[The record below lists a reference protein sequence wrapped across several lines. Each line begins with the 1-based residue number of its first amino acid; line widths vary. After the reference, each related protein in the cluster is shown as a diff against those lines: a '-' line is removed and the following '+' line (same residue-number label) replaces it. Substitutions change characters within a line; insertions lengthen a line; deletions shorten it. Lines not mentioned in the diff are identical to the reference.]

1 MAVLGVDLGG
11 TKLLVGVFSESGE
24 LLYKEK
30 VDLESRQDKEV
41 GAFITQ
47 KINILQSE
55 WQQKGDGILATGVAV
70 PGISNPASGTVWAPN
85 IPGWEAYP
93 LLNELQQNC
102 KDTSIIIDN
111 DRSCSLLGEIWK
123 GNARQCNNVI
133 FLAVGTGIGAGIM
146 ANGNII
152 NGAQG
157 ISGAIGWMALTTPFR
172 DAYTSC
178 GCFEQHASGEGIAK
192 SAREL
197 LQSEKITTSLL
208 NRIPLKDIKA
218 RHVFNAYSYGD
229 PAAIKI
235 IRQCIQYWGM
245 ASANLVSLFNPEKI
259 IFGGGVFGPALQ
271 FLPDIMEEAC
281 RWAQPVSIKHTKFE
295 PSALGDEA
303 CLYGAAFL
311 ALKNK
316 YNHGSGNIQ

>member
-1 MAVLGVDLGG
+1 MAVLGIDLGG

-24 LLYKEK
+24 LLRKEK
-30 VDLESRQDKEV
+30 ANLENRKGAEV

-47 KINILQSE
+47 KINTLQTE
-55 WQQKGDGILATGVAV
+55 WQQKGDSISVAGVAV
-70 PGISNPASGTVWAPN
+70 PGIINPENGIVWAPN

-93 LLNELQQNC
+93 LLRELQQNC
-102 KDTSIIIDN
+102 KNTGATINN
-111 DRSCSLLGEIWK
+111 DRSCSLLGERWK
-123 GNARQCNNVI
+123 GNARQCNNGI

-152 NGAQG
+152 NGTRG

-172 DAYTSC
+172 DAYASC

-208 NRIPLKDIKA
+208 SRIPLKDIKA

-245 ASANLVSLFNPEKI
+245 AAANLVSLFNPEKI

-281 RWAQPVSIKHTKFE
+281 RWAQPVSIKQTKFE

-316 YNHGSGNIQ
+316 

>member
-1 MAVLGVDLGG
+1 
-11 TKLLVGVFSESGE
+11 
-24 LLYKEK
+24 
-30 VDLESRQDKEV
+30 
-41 GAFITQ
+41 
-47 KINILQSE
+47 
-55 WQQKGDGILATGVAV
+55 
-70 PGISNPASGTVWAPN
+70 
-85 IPGWEAYP
+85 
-93 LLNELQQNC
+93 
-102 KDTSIIIDN
+102 
-111 DRSCSLLGEIWK
+111 
-123 GNARQCNNVI
+123 
-133 FLAVGTGIGAGIM
+133 M

-152 NGAQG
+152 NGTRG

-172 DAYTSC
+172 DAYASC

-208 NRIPLKDIKA
+208 SRIPLKDIKA

-245 ASANLVSLFNPEKI
+245 AAANLVSLFNPEKI

-281 RWAQPVSIKHTKFE
+281 RWAQPVSIKQTKFE

-316 YNHGSGNIQ
+316 

>member
-1 MAVLGVDLGG
+1 MAVLGIDLGG
-11 TKLLVGVFSESGE
+11 TKLLAGVFSESGE

-30 VDLESRQDKEV
+30 AALENRKGEEV

-47 KINILQSE
+47 KINIMHAE
-55 WQQKGDGILATGVAV
+55 KKQKGKDILAAGVAV
-70 PGISNPASGTVWAPN
+70 PGISNSANGTVWAPN

-93 LLNELQQNC
+93 LLNELQQNS
-102 KDTSIIIDN
+102 KGISITIDN

-133 FLAVGTGIGAGIM
+133 FLAAGTGIGAGIM
-146 ANGNII
+146 ANGHII

-172 DAYTSC
+172 DEYISC
-178 GCFEQHASGEGIAK
+178 GCFEHYASGEGISK
-192 SAREL
+192 LAREL
-197 LQSEKITTSLL
+197 LQTEKITTSLL
-208 NRIPLKDIKA
+208 NHIPIEDIKA
-218 RHVFNAYSYGD
+218 RHVFDAYSYGD
-229 PAAIKI
+229 PAAIKV

-281 RWAQPVSIKHTKFE
+281 RWAQPISIKNTKFE
-295 PSALGDEA
+295 SSALGDEA
-303 CLYGAAFL
+303 CLYGAAYL

-316 YNHGSGNIQ
+316 

>member
-1 MAVLGVDLGG
+1 LLGVFAE
-11 TKLLVGVFSESGE
+11 TGE
-24 LLYKEK
+24 LLHKEK
-30 VDLESRQDKEV
+30 ASLENRKGAEV
-41 GAFITQ
+41 AAFITQ
-47 KINILQSE
+47 KINILQTQ
-55 WQQKGDGILATGVAV
+55 WQQKGDDISAAGIAV
-70 PGISNPASGTVWAPN
+70 PGISNPESGMVWAPN

-102 KDTSIIIDN
+102 KGTSIIIDN

-123 GNARQCNNVI
+123 GNASQCNNVI
-133 FLAVGTGIGAGIM
+133 FLAAGTGIGAGIM

-152 NGAQG
+152 TGAQG

-172 DAYTSC
+172 NAYISC

-208 NRIPLKDIKA
+208 NRIPLQDIKA

-229 PAAIKI
+229 PAAIKLV
-235 IRQCIQYWGM
+235 RQCIQYWGM
-245 ASANLVSLFNPEKI
+245 ACANLVSLFNPEKI

-295 PSALGDEA
+295 PAALGDEA

-316 YNHGSGNIQ
+316 NKHGPGSIQ

>member
-24 LLYKEK
+24 LLHKEK
-30 VDLESRQDKEV
+30 ADLEHRTGTEMSTV
-41 GAFITQ
+41 IAQ

-55 WQQKGDGILATGVAV
+55 WKQKGDNIHSVGVAV
-70 PGISNPASGTVWAPN
+70 PGISNRESSTVWAPN

-93 LLNELQQNC
+93 LLGELQHSC
-102 KDTSIIIDN
+102 KSVCITIDN
-111 DRSCSLLGEIWK
+111 DRACSLLGEIWK
-123 GNARQCNNVI
+123 GSARQCRNVI

-146 ANGNII
+146 ADGNII
-152 NGAQG
+152 NGAGG

-172 DAYTSC
+172 DAYVSC

-229 PAAIKI
+229 AAAIKV

-245 ASANLVSLFNPEKI
+245 ATANLVSLFNPEKI

-281 RWAQPVSIKHTKFE
+281 RWAQPVSIRHTKFE
-295 PSALGDEA
+295 PSALGEEA

-311 ALKNK
+311 AIKNK
-316 YNHGSGNIQ
+316 

>member
-1 MAVLGVDLGG
+1 MAVLGIDLGG
-11 TKLLVGVFSESGE
+11 TKLLLGVFAETGE
-24 LLYKEK
+24 LLHKEK
-30 VDLESRQDKEV
+30 ASIENRKGAEV
-41 GAFITQ
+41 AAFITQ
-47 KINILQSE
+47 KINILQTQ
-55 WQQKGDGILATGVAV
+55 WQQKGDDISAAGIAV
-70 PGISNPASGTVWAPN
+70 PGISNPESGMVWAPN

-102 KDTSIIIDN
+102 KGTSIIIDN

-123 GNARQCNNVI
+123 GNASQCNNVI
-133 FLAVGTGIGAGIM
+133 FLAAGTGIGAGIM

-152 NGAQG
+152 TGAQG

-172 DAYTSC
+172 NAYISC

-208 NRIPLKDIKA
+208 NRIPLQDIKA

-229 PAAIKI
+229 PAAIKLV
-235 IRQCIQYWGM
+235 RQCIQYWGM
-245 ASANLVSLFNPEKI
+245 ACANLVSLFNPEKI

-295 PSALGDEA
+295 PAALGDEA

-316 YNHGSGNIQ
+316 NKHGPGSIQ

>member
-1 MAVLGVDLGG
+1 MAVLGIDLGG

-24 LLYKEK
+24 LLRKEK
-30 VDLESRQDKEV
+30 ANLENRKGAEV

-47 KINILQSE
+47 KINTLQTE
-55 WQQKGDGILATGVAV
+55 WQQKGDSISVAGVAV
-70 PGISNPASGTVWAPN
+70 PGIINPVNGIVWAPN

-93 LLNELQQNC
+93 LLRELQQNC
-102 KDTSIIIDN
+102 KNTGVTIN
-111 DRSCSLLGEIWK
+111 NARSCSLLGEIWK
-123 GNARQCNNVI
+123 GKARQCNNVI

-152 NGAQG
+152 NGTRG

-172 DAYTSC
+172 DAYASC

-208 NRIPLKDIKA
+208 SRIPLKDIKA

-245 ASANLVSLFNPEKI
+245 AAANLVSLFNPEKI

-281 RWAQPVSIKHTKFE
+281 RWAQPVSIKQTKFE

-316 YNHGSGNIQ
+316 

>member
-1 MAVLGVDLGG
+1 MAVLGIDLGG
-11 TKLLVGVFSESGE
+11 TKLLAGVFSESGE
-24 LLYKEK
+24 LLHKEK
-30 VDLESRQDKEV
+30 ADLENRKGAEV

-55 WQQKGDGILATGVAV
+55 WQQKGNGILATGVAV
-70 PGISNPASGTVWAPN
+70 PGISNPANGTVWAPN

-133 FLAVGTGIGAGIM
+133 FLTVGTGIGAGIM

-152 NGAQG
+152 HGAQG
-157 ISGAIGWMALTTPFR
+157 ISGAIGWMALSTPFR

-208 NRIPLKDIKA
+208 NRVPLKDIKA
-218 RHVFNAYSYGD
+218 RHVFNAYSDGD
-229 PAAIKI
+229 PAAISVIK
-235 IRQCIQYWGM
+235 QCIQYWGM
-245 ASANLVSLFNPEKI
+245 AVANLVSLFNPEKI

-281 RWAQPVSIKHTKFE
+281 RWAQPVSIKQTRFE

-303 CLYGAAFL
+303 CLYGAAYL

-316 YNHGSGNIQ
+316 